1 MRFCFASGQLTAPGE
16 GAPVTLQTDLRGLMV
31 KTHNRTGR
39 NRYDA
44 AHVRL
49 HLYMLNSPAYLSLS
63 TQARAALIEIARR
76 YNGSNNGFIGASVR
90 SLAERCRI
98 APGTACKALGEL
110 QASGFIE
117 CVTPGGFTRKTR
129 HASEWRLTWVSC
141 NLTNALPQKPFMRWQ
156 PEKQN
161 SVSNH
166 SLTVSNEGHSIRS
179 ISPKSASQY
188 QTRVP

>member
-1 MRFCFASGQLTAPGE
+1 MAR
-16 GAPVTLQTDLRGLMV
+16 
-31 KTHNRTGR
+31 THNNTGR

-76 YNGSNNGFIGASVR
+76 YNGRNNGFIGASVR

-98 APGTACKALGEL
+98 APGTACKALDDL
-110 QASGFIE
+110 QERGFIE
-117 CVTPGGFTRKTR
+117 CVTPGGFSRKTR
-129 HASEWRLTWVSC
+129 HASEWRLTWFSC
-141 NLTNALPQKPFMRWQ
+141 NLTNASPQKPFMRWQ
-156 PEKQN
+156 PEKRN
-161 SVSNH
+161 TVSNH

-188 QTRVP
+188 QTRAP